1 MKKYYLST
9 NISWKT
15 FKLIMDKFPDSG
27 PSPQHI
33 DEVLW
38 QMLREREIN
47 IGLRD
52 SGEDPIFISLK
63 PIPKGA
69 TLITNPKR

>member
-1 MKKYYLST
+1 
-9 NISWKT
+9 
-15 FKLIMDKFPDSG
+15 MDKFPDSG